1 MFHPL
6 ALSIGLRYTRAKR
19 RNHFISFISGVS
31 MLGITLG
38 VAALITVISVMNGFE
53 KELRERIL
61 GMVAH
66 ATIAGSDREGV
77 EDWQRLVG
85 AARDAEHVIGAA
97 PFIEREVMVQG
108 ARVSGGAIR
117 GVDPLLEASVTE
129 LPQKVI
135 AGKWASLEPG
145 AYNVILGQELAYSIG
160 AELGDTVQVF
170 APMTRTTPAGVLPVT
185 RRFVV
190 TGIFSVGHQ
199 DYDRYVAVL
208 HMADAQK
215 LLRMGESV
223 SGVRLKL
230 DDLFLAYRVASDL
243 RDRLGGGYAVSD
255 WTREQSNFFRAIQTE
270 KAVMFIILSLIVG
283 VAAFNLVSSLVMLVT
298 DKQADIAILRTL
310 GLPPRSV
317 MGVFMVQGML
327 IGIIGIVS
335 GVLLGVLL
343 AQNVSPIMHMIE
355 RTFGFQLLP
364 AEIYYISD
372 LPSDTRSADVIRI
385 VVVAFVMSLIATI
398 YPAWRASRTPPAEAL
413 RYE

>member
-6 ALSIGLRYTRAKR
+6 ALCIGLRYTRAKR

-66 ATIAGSDREGV
+66 ATIAGADRGGLD
-77 EDWQRLVG
+77 DWQRVI
-85 AARDAEHVIGAA
+85 AAATTTPHVIGAA

-108 ARVSGGAIR
+108 SRVSGGAIR
-117 GVDPLLEASVTE
+117 GVDPALEASVTE
-129 LPQKVI
+129 LPGKVI
-135 AGKWASLEPG
+135 AGKWASLVPG
-145 AYNVILGQELAYSIG
+145 AYNVILGQELAYAIG
-160 AELGDTVQVF
+160 AEVGDNVQVF

-185 RRFVV
+185 RRFTV

-208 HMADAQK
+208 HMSDAQK
-215 LLRMGESV
+215 LLRMGDSV
-223 SGVRLKL
+223 TGVRLKL
-230 DDLFLAYRVASDL
+230 DDLFLAYRVASQL
-243 RDRLGGGYAVSD
+243 RDRLGGFYAVSD

-327 IGIIGIVS
+327 IGIIGIAS
-335 GVLLGVLL
+335 GVMLGVLL
-343 AQNVSPIMHMIE
+343 AQNVSPLMHLIE
-355 RTFGFQLLP
+355 RSFGFQLLP

-372 LPSDTRSADVIRI
+372 LPSDTRSADVVRI

-398 YPAWRASRTPPAEAL
+398 YPAWRASRTPPAQAL

>member
-66 ATIAGSDREGV
+66 ATIAGADREGLD
-77 EDWQRLVG
+77 DWQRVIG
-85 AARDAEHVIGAA
+85 AARKTEHVIGAA

-108 ARVSGGAIR
+108 TRVSGGAIR
-117 GVDPLLEASVTE
+117 GVDPKLEASVTE
-129 LPQKVI
+129 LPGKVI
-135 AGKWASLEPG
+135 AGKWASLAPG
-145 AYNVILGQELAYSIG
+145 AYNVILGQELAYAIG
-160 AELGDTVQVF
+160 AEVGDNVQVF

-185 RRFVV
+185 RRFTV

-208 HMADAQK
+208 HMSDAQK
-215 LLRMGESV
+215 LLRMGDSV
-223 SGVRLKL
+223 TGVRLKL
-230 DDLFLAYRVASDL
+230 DDLFLAYRVASQL
-243 RDRLGGGYAVSD
+243 RDRLGGFYAVSD

-343 AQNVSPIMHMIE
+343 AENVSPLMHVIE

-372 LPSDTRSADVIRI
+372 LPSDTRSEDVMRI
-385 VVVAFVMSLIATI
+385 VMVAFVMSLIATI
-398 YPAWRASRTPPAEAL
+398 YPAWRASRTPPAQAL

>member
-66 ATIAGSDREGV
+66 ATIAGADRGGLD
-77 EDWQRLVG
+77 DWQG
-85 AARDAEHVIGAA
+85 ALAEARKTPHVIGAA
-97 PFIEREVMVQG
+97 PFIEREVMFQG
-108 ARVSGGAIR
+108 TRTSGGAIR
-117 GVDPLLEASVTE
+117 GVDPALEGRVTE
-129 LPQKVI
+129 LPGKIV
-135 AGKWASLEPG
+135 AGKWSSLVPG
-145 AYNVILGQELAYSIG
+145 AYNLVIGQELAYAIG
-160 AELGDTVQVF
+160 AELGDNVQVF
-170 APMTRTTPAGVLPVT
+170 APMARTTPAGVLPVT
-185 RRFVV
+185 RRFTV
-190 TGIFSVGHQ
+190 TGIFAVGHQ

-208 HMADAQK
+208 HVSDAQK
-215 LLRMGESV
+215 LLRMGDSV
-223 SGVRLKL
+223 TGVRLKL

-243 RDRLGGGYAVSD
+243 RDRLGGNYAVSD
-255 WTREQSNFFRAIQTE
+255 WTREQSNFFRAIKTE

-310 GLPPRSV
+310 GLAPRSV

-327 IGIIGIVS
+327 IGIVGIAG

-343 AQNVSPIMHMIE
+343 AENVSPVMHLIE
-355 RTFGFQLLP
+355 GVFGFQLLP

-372 LPSDTRSADVIRI
+372 LPSDTRSADVLRI
-385 VVVAFVMSLIATI
+385 VGIAFAKSLLATI
-398 YPAWRASRTPPAEAL
+398 YPAWRASRTPPAQAL
-413 RYE
+413 GYE